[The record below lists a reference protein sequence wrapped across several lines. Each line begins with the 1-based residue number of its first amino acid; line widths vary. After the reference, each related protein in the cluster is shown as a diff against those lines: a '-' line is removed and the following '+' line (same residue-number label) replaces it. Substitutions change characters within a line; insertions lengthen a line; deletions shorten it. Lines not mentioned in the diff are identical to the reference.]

1 MGTEE
6 KYILTKSFSLKTEQ
20 VGVFLAQFKNTRAF
34 SQGKKRKN
42 PTNFKYKV
50 LLNSTKSDLFAN
62 YYF

>member
-34 SQGKKRKN
+34 NQGKKRKN